1 MTEQNIK
8 TAAVLP
14 LRDVVVF
21 PGMVV
26 PLFVGRPKS
35 IKALESAMKNSL
47 PIILVAQKN
56 AETDNPKIADVFTT
70 GTLSTILQMVKLQ
83 DGTHKVLIEGS
94 QRVQLLQLQDN
105 EYFRAEYQQ
114 ASIEKSHEDSEIN
127 ALVRSLKDNFERYA
141 KQNKKTPKELLNS
154 IVSIEDAEK
163 LTDTISAHLNIQI
176 SEKQKLLEQLNIGL
190 RLESLLTVVDTELEM
205 IKMEKKI
212 RGRVKTQIEK
222 NQREYYLNEQI
233 KAIQKELNDI
243 DETNSEHGELE
254 KKIAETKLSK
264 QAREKVISELKKLKL
279 MPAMSTEATVVR
291 NYLDTI
297 LNLPWNERN
306 EIKTDIGFAK
316 KVLDEDHYGLE
327 EVKERILEFLAV
339 QKRKKKMKGPIMCL
353 VGPPGVGKT
362 SLGKSIAK
370 ATSRTYCRMSLGGI
384 RDEAEIRGHRR
395 TYIGSMPGRII
406 QNINK
411 AKTCNPLMLLD
422 ELDKM
427 SADFRGD
434 PASALLEVLDPE
446 QNHAF
451 ADHYLDIDFDLSE
464 VMFIATANTLNIPG
478 PLRDR
483 MEIIR
488 IPGYTEQE
496 KIEIAMRYLIPK
508 QIEANGLEKKELS
521 ISRAAVKEIIRYY
534 TKESGVR
541 NLEREISKACRKVVK
556 QILTDNDVSKISIT
570 IKNIEQYLGV
580 RKTNFGRAYVNN
592 EVGMVTGLAWTEVG
606 GELLHIESTI
616 LTGNGKQTLT
626 GHLGKVMK
634 ESIQTS
640 FSMIKSRA
648 QSLGIDISSLLKKDI
663 HIHVPEGATPKD
675 GPSAGVGMCVALVS
689 ALTNNPV
696 NADVAM
702 TGEITLRGKVLEI
715 GGLKEK
721 LLAALR
727 GGIKKVIIPFDNAKD
742 LIKMPT
748 QVKNEL
754 EIIPVKYIDEVFD
767 IALVDDLKPL
777 SDEDYH
783 IMMNVSE
790 GLKKTTQETFS
801 H

>member
-1 MTEQNIK
+1 MTDKLNK
-8 TAAVLP
+8 AAVLP

-35 IKALESAMKNSL
+35 INALESAMKDSL
-47 PIILVAQKN
+47 PIILVAQKT
-56 AETDNPKIADVFTT
+56 AETDDPKISDIYTT

-94 QRVQLLQLQDN
+94 QRVSLKKLLDS
-105 EYFRAEYQQ
+105 EYFVAEYTDFAQETVKD
-114 ASIEKSHEDSEIN
+114 ANEVKV
-127 ALVRSLKDNFERYA
+127 LVRSLKDNFAKYA
-141 KQNKKTPKELLNS
+141 KQDKKIPKELLNS
-154 IVSIEDAEK
+154 ITSLEDAEK
-163 LTDTISAHLNIQI
+163 LTDTISAHINIQL
-176 SEKQKLLEQLNIGL
+176 SEKQKLLEQSNIGL
-190 RLESLLTVVDTELEM
+190 RLESLLTLLDTELEM
-205 IKMEKKI
+205 MEMEKKI

-233 KAIQKELNDI
+233 KAIQKELTDI
-243 DETNSEHGELE
+243 DENNSEHGELE
-254 KKIAETKLSK
+254 SKIKNTHFTPAAK
-264 QAREKVISELKKLKL
+264 EKVMAEFKKLKM
-279 MPAMSTEATVVR
+279 MPPMSTEATVVR
-291 NYLDTI
+291 NYLET
-297 LNLPWNERN
+297 LLSLPWDKRT
-306 EIKTDIGFAK
+306 EINTDLIQAK
-316 KVLDEDHYGLE
+316 KILDEDHFGLDD
-327 EVKERILEFLAV
+327 VKERILEFLAV
-339 QKRKKKMKGPIMCL
+339 QKRMDKMKGPIMCL

-370 ATSRTYCRMSLGGI
+370 ATSRTYSRMSLGGV

-406 QNINK
+406 QNITK

-427 SADFRGD
+427 NADFRGD
-434 PASALLEVLDPE
+434 PSSALLEVLDPE
-446 QNHAF
+446 QNNTF
-451 ADHYLDIDFDLSE
+451 ADHYLDVEFDLSE
-464 VMFIATANTLNIPG
+464 VMFIATANSLNIPG

-496 KIEIAMRYLIPK
+496 KVEIAKRYLIPK
-508 QIEANGLEKKELS
+508 QIKANGLLNKELNFS
-521 ISRAAVKEIIRYY
+521 KAGITEIIRYY

-541 NLEREISKACRKVVK
+541 NLEREISKVCRKVVK
-556 QILTDNDVSKISIT
+556 EILTNPEVTKVNVS
-570 IKNIEQYLGV
+570 IKNIGEFLGV
-580 RKTNFGRAYVNN
+580 RKTNYGKATLKN

-606 GELLHIESTI
+606 GELLHIESTV
-616 LTGNGKQTLT
+616 LSGNGKQTLT

-634 ESIQTS
+634 ESIHTS
-640 FSMIKSRA
+640 FSMVKSKS
-648 QSLGIDISSLLKKDI
+648 QSLGIDINSLKKKDI

-675 GPSAGVGMCVALVS
+675 GPSAGIGMCVALVS

-696 NADVAM
+696 RADVAM

-727 GGIKKVIIPFDNAKD
+727 GGIKKVIIPFDNTKD
-742 LIKMPT
+742 LIKMPV

-767 IALVDDLKPL
+767 VALENELKPI
-777 SDEDYH
+777 SDEDFH
-783 IMMNVSE
+783 LMVNVKD
-790 GLKKTTQETFS
+790 GLDNPSQEPFS

>member
-1 MTEQNIK
+1 MKENLIK

-26 PLFVGRPKS
+26 PLFVGRNKS
-35 IKALESAMKNSL
+35 IKALESAMKESL

-56 AETDNPKIADVFTT
+56 AETDDPTIDDVYSV

-83 DGTHKVLIEGS
+83 DGTHKVLIEGTK
-94 QRVQLLQLQDN
+94 RVGLDRLYDDEYFKAEYSDSILQDKKDNN
-105 EYFRAEYQQ
+105 EV
-114 ASIEKSHEDSEIN
+114 K
-127 ALVRSLKDNFERYA
+127 ALVKSLKDNFTVYT
-141 KQNKKTPKELLNS
+141 KNNKKIPKELINS
-154 IVSIEDAEK
+154 IVSLEDANK
-163 LTDTISAHLNIQI
+163 LTDTISAHLNIQLV
-176 SEKQKLLEQLNIGL
+176 EKQKLLEQLNLGL
-190 RLESLLTVVDTELEM
+190 RLEALLSVLETELEM

-212 RGRVKTQIEK
+212 RTRVKTQIEK

-233 KAIQKELNDI
+233 KAIQKELTDI

-254 KKIAETKLSK
+254 KKITETKLSK
-264 QAREKVISELKKLKL
+264 QAKEKVLAELKKLKM
-279 MPAMSTEATVVR
+279 MPPMSTEATVVR
-291 NYLDTI
+291 NYLDTL
-297 LNLPWNERN
+297 LNVPWNKRN
-306 EIKTDIGFAK
+306 EIKTDLTFAK
-316 KVLDEDHYGLE
+316 KILDEDHYGLE

-370 ATSRTYCRMSLGGI
+370 ATSRVYSRMSLGGV

-406 QNINK
+406 QNLTK

-427 SADFRGD
+427 NADLRGD
-434 PASALLEVLDPE
+434 PSSALLEVLDPE
-446 QNHAF
+446 QNNSF
-451 ADHYLDIDFDLSE
+451 ADHYLDVDFDLSE
-464 VMFIATANTLNIPG
+464 VMFIATANSLNIPG

-496 KIEIAMRYLIPK
+496 KVEIAVRYLVPK
-508 QIEANGLEKKELS
+508 QVDANGLEKKELNFS
-521 ISRAAVKEIIRYY
+521 KAAIKEIIRYY

-541 NLEREISKACRKVVK
+541 NLEREISKVCRKVVK
-556 QILTDNDVSKISIT
+556 EILINSEVNKVSISI
-570 IKNIEQYLGV
+570 KNLNDFLGV
-580 RKTNFGRAYVNN
+580 RKTNYGRAELKN

-616 LTGNGKQTLT
+616 LTGSGKQTLT

-640 FSMIKSRA
+640 LSLVKSRS
-648 QSLGIDISSLLKKDI
+648 QTLGIDIKSLSSKDI

-689 ALTNNPV
+689 AITNNPV
-696 NADVAM
+696 KSDVAM

-742 LIKMPT
+742 LIKMPV

-754 EIIPVKYIDEVFD
+754 EIFPVKYIDEVFD
-767 IALVDDLKPL
+767 IALDHDLKPI

-783 IMMNVSE
+783 IMLNVLE
-790 GLKKTTQETFS
+790 GQKKPFHETFS

>member
-1 MTEQNIK
+1 MTEERNI
-8 TAAVLP
+8 AAVLP

-35 IKALESAMKNSL
+35 IKALESAMKNSN
-47 PIILVAQKN
+47 PIILVAQKT
-56 AETDNPKIADVFTT
+56 AETDDPNISDIYQT
-70 GTLSTILQMVKLQ
+70 GTISTILQMVKLQ

-94 QRVQLLQLQDN
+94 KRVCLDKLYED
-105 EYFRAEYQQ
+105 EYFKAEYSNFKQLTV
-114 ASIEKSHEDSEIN
+114 SDVNEVMV
-127 ALVRSLKDNFERYA
+127 LVRSLKDNFSKYA
-141 KQNKKTPKELLNS
+141 KQNKKIPKELLNS
-154 IVSIEDAEK
+154 IVTLEDAEK
-163 LTDTISAHLNIQI
+163 LTDTISAHLKIEL
-176 SEKQKLLEQLNIGL
+176 SEKQKLLEQKNISL
-190 RLESLLTVVDTELEM
+190 RLESLLTLIDTELEM
-205 IKMEKKI
+205 MEMEKKI

-233 KAIQKELNDI
+233 KAIQKELTDI

-254 KKIAETKLSK
+254 DKINNTKLSK
-264 QAREKVISELKKLKL
+264 SAKEKVMAEFKKLKM
-279 MPAMSTEATVVR
+279 MPPMSTEATVVR
-291 NYLDTI
+291 NYLETL
-297 LNLPWNERN
+297 LNLPW
-306 EIKTDIGFAK
+306 EIRTDINTDINFAK
-316 KVLDEDHYGLE
+316 KILDEDHYGLE

-339 QKRKKKMKGPIMCL
+339 QKRMEKMKGPIMCL

-370 ATSRTYCRMSLGGI
+370 ATSRIYSRMSLGGV

-406 QNINK
+406 QNITK

-427 SADFRGD
+427 NSDFRGD
-434 PASALLEVLDPE
+434 PSSALLEVLDPE
-446 QNHAF
+446 QNNSF
-451 ADHYLDIDFDLSE
+451 ADHYLDVDFDLSE
-464 VMFIATANTLNIPG
+464 VMFIATANSLNIPG
-478 PLRDR
+478 PLKDR

-488 IPGYTEQE
+488 IPGYTEEE
-496 KIEIAMRYLIPK
+496 KIEIATRYLIPK
-508 QIEANGLEKKELS
+508 QIEANGLVKKELTF
-521 ISRAAVKEIIRYY
+521 SRAAIKEIIRYY

-541 NLEREISKACRKVVK
+541 NLEREISKVCRKVVK
-556 QILTDNDVSKISIT
+556 EILTNTEVTKMSVS
-570 IKNIEQYLGV
+570 IKNIDDFLGV
-580 RKTNFGRAYVNN
+580 RKTNYGKATLKN
-592 EVGMVTGLAWTEVG
+592 EVGMVTGLAWTQVG
-606 GELLHIESTI
+606 GELLHIESTV

-640 FSMIKSRA
+640 FSMVKSRS
-648 QSLGIDISSLLKKDI
+648 QSLGIDIKSLMKKDI

-675 GPSAGVGMCVALVS
+675 GPSAGIGMCVALVS

-696 NADVAM
+696 CADVAM

-727 GGIKKVIIPFDNAKD
+727 GGIKKVIIPFDNTKD

-767 IALVDDLKPL
+767 VALEKELKPI
-777 SDEDYH
+777 SDEDFNH
-783 IMMNVSE
+783 MINVNDE
-790 GLKKTTQETFS
+790 LKNPSQEPFS

>member
-1 MTEQNIK
+1 MTNKKNI
-8 TAAVLP
+8 AAVLP

-35 IKALESAMKNSL
+35 IKALESAMKNSD
-47 PIILVAQKN
+47 PIILVAQKT
-56 AETDNPKIADVFTT
+56 AETDDPKSTDIYQT

-94 QRVQLLQLQDN
+94 QRVSINQVHEN
-105 EYFRAEYQQ
+105 EYFIAEYSEFNL
-114 ASIEKSHEDSEIN
+114 AKISDSTELMVLI
-127 ALVRSLKDNFERYA
+127 RSLKDNFSIYA
-141 KQNKKTPKELLNS
+141 KQNKKIPKELLNS
-154 IVSIEDAEK
+154 ISSLEDGEK
-163 LTDTISAHLNIQI
+163 LADTISAHINIQL
-176 SEKQKLLEQLNIGL
+176 SEKQKLLEESNIIL
-190 RLESLLTVVDTELEM
+190 RLESLLTLIDTELEM
-205 IKMEKKI
+205 MEMEKKI

-233 KAIQKELNDI
+233 KAIQKELTDI
-243 DETNSEHGELE
+243 DDNNSEHGELE
-254 KKIAETKLSK
+254 AKIAKTHLTIP
-264 QAREKVISELKKLKL
+264 AREKVMAEFKKLKM
-279 MPAMSTEATVVR
+279 MPPMSTEATVVR
-291 NYLDTI
+291 NYLDTL
-297 LNLPWNERN
+297 LNLPWDKRT
-306 EIKTDIGFAK
+306 EINTDLVEAK
-316 KVLDEDHYGLE
+316 KILDEDHYGLD

-339 QKRKKKMKGPIMCL
+339 QKRMDKIKGPIMCL

-370 ATSRTYCRMSLGGI
+370 ATSRTYSRMSLGGV

-406 QNINK
+406 QNITK

-427 SADFRGD
+427 NADFRGD
-434 PASALLEVLDPE
+434 PSSALLEVLDPE
-446 QNHAF
+446 QNNTF
-451 ADHYLDIDFDLSE
+451 ADHYLDVEFDLSE

-478 PLRDR
+478 PLKDR

-496 KIEIAMRYLIPK
+496 KIEIAVRYLIPK
-508 QIEANGLEKKELS
+508 QIKANGLLKKELIFS
-521 ISRAAVKEIIRYY
+521 KAAIKEIIRFY

-541 NLEREISKACRKVVK
+541 NLERELSKVCRKVVK
-556 QILTDNDVSKISIT
+556 EILTNEKVDKISIS
-570 IKNIEQYLGV
+570 IKNLDDFLGV
-580 RKTNFGRAYVNN
+580 RKTNYGRATLKN
-592 EVGMVTGLAWTEVG
+592 EVGMVTGLAWTQVG
-606 GELLHIESTI
+606 GELLHIESTV

-640 FSMIKSRA
+640 FSMVKSRS
-648 QSLGIDISSLLKKDI
+648 QSLGIDIKSLMKKDI

-696 NADVAM
+696 RADVAM

-727 GGIKKVIIPFDNAKD
+727 GGIKKVIIPFDNTKD
-742 LIKMPT
+742 LIKMPI

-754 EIIPVKYIDEVFD
+754 EVIPVKYIDEVFE
-767 IALVDDLKPL
+767 IALEHDLKPI
-777 SDEDYH
+777 SDKDFH
-783 IMMNVSE
+783 LMLNVNES
-790 GLKKTTQETFS
+790 LKNTSQEPFS